1 MYVFLGSVQFLFFP
15 EELLSRRCA
24 HRSWVQEADPILH
37 RATIHR
43 YRKTG
48 NPRRF
53 FLKKYGTFLKILLA
67 KNDLV

>member
-1 MYVFLGSVQFLFFP
+1 MYVFFFFSTGGSVQFLFFP

-37 RATIHR
+37 HATIHR

-53 FLKKYGTFLKILLA
+53 FLKKYGTF
-67 KNDLV
+67 